1 MQFSW
6 FRTRSVV
13 CRRQDGVLNVY
24 FSILLVVHAAV
35 LVVVAYI
42 QRPWRLVSC
51 CCSPAAKYRNQAAA
65 ATQDT
70 SAAATAGSRSSSSR
84 SSSGYGGNYSFD
96 MVSGSARR
104 HRY

>member
-1 MQFSW
+1 MILNSF
-6 FRTRSVV
+6 V
-13 CRRQDGVLNVY
+13 CRQDGVLNVY

-65 ATQDT
+65 AEAAGLGC

-84 SSSGYGGNYSFD
+84 SSSGYGDNSFD
-96 MVSGSARR
+96 MVIGSASRTRR
-104 HRY
+104 Y

>member
-1 MQFSW
+1 MILNPAL
-6 FRTRSVV
+6 V
-13 CRRQDGVLNVY
+13 QDGVLNVY

-35 LVVVAYI
+35 LVVVTYI

-65 ATQDT
+65 AAAGLDT

-84 SSSGYGGNYSFD
+84 SSSGYGDNSFD
-96 MVSGSARR
+96 MVIGSASRTRR
-104 HRY
+104 Y